1 MKTVVFDRHVLE
13 QEVKPHGLLDQYRRL
28 LAEDVRARL
37 VDSGQLTPTGC
48 PGCLSQDGRAAFE
61 KLGMHYRQCKSCRS
75 LYVSPRPTEALLIEF
90 YRNAK
95 SSLFWR
101 ERILPETRETRRE
114 KLFAP
119 RAQWLL
125 DVVDEYLP
133 EAQLGVVVGYH
144 NDLMI
149 EELLRME
156 GNLFKLLVT
165 NPLADMECDHFK
177 DPNVVVQPMPESTL
191 GSIGPSDIFMAF
203 DILDRCVD
211 SDALFSAAKKTLSP
225 GGLFVGSTTLIS
237 GFDLQVLWDRS
248 ESIYP
253 PDRMNLLSIEGLT
266 ALYERHGFEA
276 LEFSTPGMF
285 DVEIVRRAIQG
296 APREDW
302 PRFIRYLVEKRG
314 EEALDSFQEYLQ
326 RYRLSSFG
334 RVVLRP
340 VDRLTE

>member
-1 MKTVVFDRHVLE
+1 MKTVVFDHHVLE
-13 QEVKPHGLLDQYRRL
+13 QEVKPHALLDQYRRL
-28 LAEDVRARL
+28 LAEDVRSRL
-37 VDSGQLTPTGC
+37 AESGQLISTGC
-48 PGCLSQDGRAAFE
+48 PGCLSHDGKVAFE
-61 KLGMHYRQCKSCRS
+61 KLGMQYLQCKACRS
-75 LYVSPRPTEALLIEF
+75 VYVSPRPTEELLVDF
-90 YRNAK
+90 YRNAR

-114 KLFAP
+114 KIFHP

-133 EAQLGVVVGYH
+133 EAKWGVVVGYH

-156 GNLFKLLVT
+156 GSLFRLLIT
-165 NPLADMECDHFK
+165 NPIADMEFAQMQS
-177 DPNVVVQPMPESTL
+177 PNVVIRPMPESAL
-191 GSIGPSDIFMAF
+191 SRIDPSDIFLAF

-211 SDALFSAAKKTLSP
+211 MDMLFSAAKATLAS

-237 GFDLQVLWDRS
+237 GFDLQVLWERS
-248 ESIYP
+248 ETIYP

-285 DVEIVRRAIQG
+285 DVEIVRRSIQN
-296 APREDW
+296 APEHDW
-302 PRFIRYLVEKRG
+302 PRFIRYLVENRD
-314 EEALDSFQEYLQ
+314 EAALHSFQEYLQ

-334 RVVLRP
+334 RIVLRSP
-340 VDRLTE
+340 

>member
-1 MKTVVFDRHVLE
+1 MKTVVFDRHVQE

-28 LAEDVRARL
+28 LAKDVRSRL
-37 VDSGQLTPTGC
+37 AGSDRLTRNGC
-48 PGCLSQDGRAAFE
+48 PGCLSHDGRAAFE
-61 KLGMHYRQCKSCRS
+61 KLGMQYLQCENCRS
-75 LYVSPRPTEALLIEF
+75 LYVSPRPTEEILADF
-90 YRNAK
+90 YRNAE

-101 ERILPETRETRRE
+101 ERVLPETRETRRE
-114 KLFAP
+114 KLFTP

-133 EAQLGVVVGYH
+133 NAQSALVVGYH

-149 EELLRME
+149 EELLAME
-156 GNLFKLLVT
+156 EKLFKVLVT
-165 NPLADMECDHFK
+165 NPLADVEFSHLK
-177 DPNVVVQPMPESTL
+177 GPRVEVRPMPESTL
-191 GSIGPSDIFMAF
+191 GGVGPSDIFLAF

-211 SDALFSAAKKTLSP
+211 TDALFSAAKKILGP
-225 GGLFVGSTTLIS
+225 EGLFVGSTTLIS

-253 PDRMNLLSIEGLT
+253 PDRMNLLSIEGLK

-285 DVEIVRRAIQG
+285 DVEIVRRAVQD
-296 APREDW
+296 APQEEW
-302 PRFIRYLVEKRG
+302 PRFIQYLVENRD
-314 EEALDSFQEYLQ
+314 EEALHSLQEYLQ

-334 RVVLRP
+334 RIVLRS
-340 VDRLTE
+340 T

>member
-13 QEVKPHGLLDQYRRL
+13 QEVKPHALLDRYRRL
-28 LAEDVRARL
+28 LAEDVMSRL
-37 VDSGQLTPTGC
+37 AESDQLKSTGC
-48 PGCLSQDGRAAFE
+48 PGCLSHGGSAAFE
-61 KLGMHYRQCKSCRS
+61 KLGMTYRQCETCRS
-75 LYVSPRPTEALLIEF
+75 LYVSPRPTEEVLVDF
-90 YRNAK
+90 YRNSK

-114 KLFAP
+114 KLFSP

-133 EAQLGVVVGYH
+133 KAQMGVVVGYH

-156 GNLFKLLVT
+156 ENLFKLLVT
-165 NPLADMECDHFK
+165 NPVADIECDHLK
-177 DPNVVVQPMPESTL
+177 SENVVIRPMPESTL
-191 GSIGPSDIFMAF
+191 DAIGPSDIFLAF

-211 SDALFSAAKKTLSP
+211 TDVLFSAATKSLAP

-285 DVEIVRRAIQG
+285 DVEIVRRSIQG
-296 APREDW
+296 APQDDW
-302 PRFIRYLVEKRG
+302 PRFIRYLVENRD
-314 EEALDSFQEYLQ
+314 EEALHSLQEYLQ

-334 RVVLRP
+334 RIVLRA
-340 VDRLTE
+340 VGTS